1 MSVMSHSMLG
11 EGIYGFSEVAR
22 LTKVSPR
29 RIRAWFKG
37 VPHRPGA
44 VIRSDYADM
53 EGAGNL
59 VSFLDMVDALVI
71 GELRGHDVP
80 LQYLRKV
87 HHALI
92 QEFGLPHP
100 FCRKNVFTDGKR
112 VFIHTAEECGEERLK
127 ELLTK
132 QYAFPEILLQFL
144 QHVEYDAD
152 SLLVKRW
159 RINPGII
166 IDPSRQYGKPIVDS
180 VGIPTVVLA
189 AAYEGNKQDVDAVAN
204 WYGIKPKEV
213 SLAVDFEKM
222 INGVAA

>member
-1 MSVMSHSMLG
+1 MSHSMLG

-22 LTKVSPR
+22 LTGVSPR

-37 VPHRPGA
+37 VPHRPGP
-44 VIRSDYADM
+44 VIHSDYADM
-53 EGAGNL
+53 KGAGNL

-71 GELRGHDVP
+71 GKLRGYKVP

-92 QEFGLPHP
+92 QEFGLSHP
-100 FCRKNVFTDGKR
+100 FCHKNIFTDGKQI
-112 VFIHTAEECGEERLK
+112 FIHTAKESGEEILK

-132 QYAFPEILLQFL
+132 QYAFPEILLPFL
-144 QHVEYDAD
+144 RQVEYDTD

-159 RINPGII
+159 KISPGII

-180 VGIPTVVLA
+180 VGIPTVVLT
-189 AAYEGNKQDVDAVAN
+189 AAYEGNEQNVDAVGD
-204 WYGIKPKEV
+204 WYGINPKEV
-213 SLAVDFEKM
+213 SLAVNFERM
-222 INGVAA
+222 INGEAA